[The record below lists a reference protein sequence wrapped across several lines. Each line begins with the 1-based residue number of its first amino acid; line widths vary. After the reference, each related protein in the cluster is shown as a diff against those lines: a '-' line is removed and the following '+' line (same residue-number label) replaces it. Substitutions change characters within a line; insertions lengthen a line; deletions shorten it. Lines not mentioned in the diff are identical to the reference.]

1 MGQVRIQVTLQ
12 DVADRAGV
20 SLTTASR
27 VVNEGSRRVGPR
39 LAERVNRA
47 VAELGYTANLQARAV
62 ATGQSTMVGVVVH
75 DIADPYFSSIAAG
88 LIEVAEARGLLV
100 CMSSTAAAEAAEREY
115 VALMRAQRARAVILI
130 GSRTG
135 DVAGRDA
142 LRAEISAFTHEGGR
156 AVAVGQDLLGVD
168 TVLPENAAGAE
179 ALARAM
185 VALGHR
191 RFAVLAGPRGL
202 LTARDRLDGF
212 RAGLAAWGVPPG
224 AARVV
229 HGPFTRDGGYE
240 AMSALLSATAEPAPG
255 LRVRGHR
262 RDGHGRAGP
271 APGRR
276 PGRAR
281 RHRAGRVR
289 RHRHPARRLPA
300 ADHGPAAAQ
309 ADGGDGG
316 RPDPGRPGPPPG
328 RPRTRTGSAHPSRA
342 GSSPSPARSSC
353 AKAPSRTRP
362 LRPPLTRI
370 FPHPAPPSD
379 EPVDRAPRSESC
391 TLISSN
397 PSPTNLEP
405 RLPRA
410 VPHRANFVL
419 EAARLR
425 RCLARPRPHQ
435 VRCRT
440 NLESACQAVTS
451 C

>member
-1 MGQVRIQVTLQ
+1 VGQVRIRVTLQ

-100 CMSSTAAAEAAEREY
+100 CMSSTTAAEAAEREY

-130 GSRTG
+130 GSRSG

-142 LRAEISAFTHEGGR
+142 LRAEISAFIHGGGR

-240 AMSALLSATAEPAPG
+240 AMSAMMSASEPLPDCVFAVTDVMAMG
-255 LRVRGHR
+255 ALARL
-262 RDGHGRAGP
+262 RAGGLTVP
-271 APGRR
+271 ADI
-276 PGRAR
+276 AL
-281 RHRAGRVR
+281 AGFDDIGTLRDVY
-289 RHRHPARRLPA
+289 PPLTTVRLPLKRMGEMA
-300 ADHGPAAAQ
+300 AGLILSEPPV
-309 ADGGDGG
+309 GSE
-316 RPDPGRPGPPPG
+316 PPPG
-328 RPRTRTGSAHPSRA
+328 SAAPDEAGGAPQPRVIPVPGEVI
-342 GSSPSPARSSC
+342 
-353 AKAPSRTRP
+353 
-362 LRPPLTRI
+362 LRESTL
-370 FPHPAPPSD
+370 PHPPA
-379 EPVDRAPRSESC
+379 
-391 TLISSN
+391 I
-397 PSPTNLEP
+397 
-405 RLPRA
+405 
-410 VPHRANFVL
+410 
-419 EAARLR
+419 
-425 RCLARPRPHQ
+425 
-435 VRCRT
+435 
-440 NLESACQAVTS
+440 
-451 C
+451 